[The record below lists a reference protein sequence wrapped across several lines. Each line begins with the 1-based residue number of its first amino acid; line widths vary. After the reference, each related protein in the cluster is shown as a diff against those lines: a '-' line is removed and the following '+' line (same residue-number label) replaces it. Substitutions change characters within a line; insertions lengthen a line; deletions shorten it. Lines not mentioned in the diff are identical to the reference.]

1 MGKPGLLMS
10 YSMRTHAHSEATR
23 LLCAGARLNAGFRQ
37 RVIDELVGHAERPV
51 PPSLGV
57 DLRPVLAHALQARR
71 QEVRTAVALLA
82 VWTGFFLVSLLLAW
96 DTLDDQFGG
105 NFDLSLDELLSLA
118 LFLGDGAFSSMT
130 DQPTAWVL
138 FYAGVVLALWAGRAI
153 SGRETL
159 LYAGSRTPR
168 RSLRSAIRRRLGT
181 AVTYAAR
188 ALAAVYWIA
197 AVAGLR
203 DNPYPVIFPL
213 LMVAVVWLHRIRVTS
228 VLREQLSRENFATA
242 QQPELPHAER
252 YRRIGEAIDLEQH
265 APATLYDAN
274 RPFVGAGV
282 PHKPWSFALELRRRK
297 DAPPFEPAGGVPP
310 QAVHGAAAG
319 APQVQAQ
326 LAELEHTEL
335 QHAESQQPE
344 MPPLPMPSGQIN
356 PMQPPHPGGTPQMET
371 PDEYPQHPH
380 PHAHPLGNAH
390 AQHPPAN
397 HLSSRHVLDMITPR
411 LVALREATARTSRDS
426 LRGLEIEEFVYLP
439 SGVRRDSGVYE
450 ADSVQQHLL
459 EAADDGGE
467 ARRHF
472 LRVRIGSWQE
482 QVVVSLLVRVH
493 TQGGMLVLEVV
504 PHVLGPVAEEF
515 REVDS
520 IVERH
525 AAGSSRE
532 GVLAFLTAPAATAA
546 AGIATARTLLS
557 VLRVWLSS
565 PEYAAPDAPLVS
577 IRELASANELSLF
590 QEMDVSRYIKTVQDR
605 IAGGVRD
612 ALEQRG
618 FRTDRFEQQ
627 IVNVRDGGVYIE
639 DMSGGAVATGEHGQ
653 AQHVERSPA

>member
-1 MGKPGLLMS
+1 
-10 YSMRTHAHSEATR
+10 MRTHAHSEATR
-23 LLCAGARLNAGFRQ
+23 LLCAGARLNAGFRE

-71 QEVRTAVALLA
+71 QEVRTALALLA
-82 VWTGFFLVSLLLAW
+82 VWIGFFLVSVLLTW
-96 DTLDDQFGG
+96 DSLDDQFGG
-105 NFDLSLDELLSLA
+105 NFDLPLDEFLSLA
-118 LFLGDGAFSSMT
+118 LFLGDDQLSSMAER
-130 DQPTAWVL
+130 PTSWVL

-159 LYAGSRTPR
+159 LYAGTRTPR
-168 RSLRSAIRRRLGT
+168 KSFRSAIRRRLGM

-188 ALAAVYWIA
+188 AFAAGYWIT
-197 AVAGLR
+197 AVAGIT

-228 VLREQLSRENFATA
+228 ALREQLSRETFATA

-252 YRRIGEAIDLEQH
+252 YRRIGDAIDLEQH
-265 APATLYDAN
+265 ASATLYDAN

-282 PHKPWSFALELRRRK
+282 PHKPWSFALELRPKK
-297 DAPPFEPAGGVPP
+297 DTPVIEPAVPP
-310 QAVHGAAAG
+310 QAPHGASGKHKVHKTLAA
-319 APQVQAQ
+319 QAQ
-326 LAELEHTEL
+326 AQGYAVEPAPAGQPLDTQL
-335 QHAESQQPE
+335 QDGAVPE
-344 MPPLPMPSGQIN
+344 AQAHLTPS
-356 PMQPPHPGGTPQMET
+356 H
-371 PDEYPQHPH
+371 
-380 PHAHPLGNAH
+380 
-390 AQHPPAN
+390 
-397 HLSSRHVLDMITPR
+397 HLSSRHVIDMIIPR

-426 LRGLEIEEFVYLP
+426 LRALEIEEFVYLP
-439 SGVRRDSGVYE
+439 SGVRRDSGVYV
-450 ADSVQQHLL
+450 DDNVQQHLD

-472 LRVRIGSWQE
+472 LRIRVGSWQE

-515 REVDS
+515 REVDA
-520 IVERH
+520 IVDRR
-525 AAGSSRE
+525 AGGSMRE
-532 GVLAFLTAPAATAA
+532 GLLAFLTAPAATAA
-546 AGIATARTLLS
+546 AGIAAARTMLS
-557 VLRVWLSS
+557 VFRVWLSS
-565 PEYAAPDAPLVS
+565 PEYAAPDAPLISV
-577 IRELASANELSLF
+577 RELASTNDLSLF

-605 IAGGVRD
+605 IASGVRD

-639 DMSGGAVATGEHGQ
+639 DMSGGAVATGAHGN
-653 AQHVERSPA
+653 AQHVERSPV